1 MRDTMGIIFTESDDV
16 TLRELTELRS
26 TAALPIAGRYRL
38 IDFVLSGMV
47 NSGIINVGVAT
58 KYKYSSLMDHLGAG
72 SAYDL
77 MRENYGLFVLPPY
90 ASHKGGGTMAG
101 EIDILMGI
109 MPYLRRS
116 RQKYVVL
123 CEGNMVCNLTFY
135 AAMEQHKKTGADVT
149 ILYREETPEKAS
161 RFLVMEMAEDGRVTG
176 LEYKPRRPKGQNV
189 GMHMYIME
197 KELLIRICEGCAA
210 RGEHS
215 FIMDALIKNAEELR
229 LFGWKYDGYVGCVDS
244 VQSYFACN
252 MDVLKGEVRDALF
265 GQRELIFTKVK
276 NRVPTRYGN
285 AARVSDSLVAD
296 GCVIEG
302 VAENCVLFR
311 GVKVGK
317 NTHLKNCV
325 VMEKTHI
332 DIGCEAENVIFDK
345 ECLMREG
352 KRLIGQA
359 DYPVI
364 IRKGTVI

>member
-1 MRDTMGIIFTESDDV
+1 MRDTMGVIFTESDDV
-16 TLRELTELRS
+16 TLRELTEVRS
-26 TAALPIAGRYRL
+26 AAALPIAGRYRL

-72 SAYDL
+72 SAWDL
-77 MRENYGLFVLPPY
+77 QRENYGLFVLPPY
-90 ASHKGGGTMAG
+90 ATHKSGSAMAG

-116 RQKYVVL
+116 RQRYVL
-123 CEGNMVCNLTFY
+123 LSEGNTVCNLTFN
-135 AAMEQHKKTGADVT
+135 AAMEQHKKTQADIT
-149 ILYREETPEKAS
+149 MLYREEKPENLS
-161 RFLVMEMAEDGRVTG
+161 RFLVADLEPDGRVTG
-176 LEYKPRRPKGQNV
+176 LAYKPRRAQSTHV
-189 GMHMYIME
+189 GMDMYIIE

-215 FIMDALIKNAEELR
+215 FVMDALVRGREDLR
-229 LFGWKYDGYVGCVDS
+229 IYGWKYEGYAERVDS
-244 VQSYFACN
+244 VQTYFSCN
-252 MDVLKGEVRDALF
+252 MDVLQAKVREALF
-265 GQRELIFTKVK
+265 GQKELIFTKVK
-276 NRVPTRYGN
+276 NRIPTRYGDS
-285 AARVSDSLVAD
+285 ARVSDCLVAD

-302 VAENCVLFR
+302 TAENCVLFR

-317 NTHLKNCV
+317 NSHLKNCV

-332 DIGCEAENVIFDK
+332 DINCEAENVIFDK

-352 KRLIGQA
+352 KRLVGQA
-359 DYPVI
+359 AYPVI